1 MRISIFKNQ
10 KVNETEIVSPCEGK
24 LKRLET
30 SNDEVFA
37 LKTLGEGFFVRASDS
52 QIYAPVS
59 GVVTSIFPTKNAI
72 GIQTKNGMD
81 VMLHIGVDTVKLQKN
96 TIESRLQVHDVVKKM
111 QPICEIDLIT
121 FKKLGILPDV
131 YVFVTNSAE
140 YDIKAIREEQDIYE
154 GDVVL
159 KCIRR

>member
-1 MRISIFKNQ
+1 
-10 KVNETEIVSPCEGK
+10 
-24 LKRLET
+24 
-30 SNDEVFA
+30 
-37 LKTLGEGFFVRASDS
+37 
-52 QIYAPVS
+52 
-59 GVVTSIFPTKNAI
+59 
-72 GIQTKNGMD
+72 
-81 VMLHIGVDTVKLQKN
+81 
-96 TIESRLQVHDVVKKM
+96 M

>member
-24 LKRLET
+24 LKRLE
-30 SNDEVFA
+30 
-37 LKTLGEGFFVRASDS
+37 RASDS

-59 GVVTSIFPTKNAI
+59 GVVTSIFPTKHAI

>member
-59 GVVTSIFPTKNAI
+59 GVVTSIFPTKHAI

-121 FKKLGILPDV
+121 FKNWGYYRMFMYLSQ
-131 YVFVTNSAE
+131 T
-140 YDIKAIREEQDIYE
+140 
-154 GDVVL
+154 VL
-159 KCIRR
+159 NMISKQLEKNRIFMRGMLY

>member
-59 GVVTSIFPTKNAI
+59 GVTSIFPTKHAI

>member
-1 MRISIFKNQ
+1 
-10 KVNETEIVSPCEGK
+10 
-24 LKRLET
+24 
-30 SNDEVFA
+30 
-37 LKTLGEGFFVRASDS
+37 
-52 QIYAPVS
+52 
-59 GVVTSIFPTKNAI
+59 
-72 GIQTKNGMD
+72 
-81 VMLHIGVDTVKLQKN
+81 MLHIGVDTVKLQKN
-96 TIESRLQVHDVVKKM
+96 TIESRLQGHDVVKKM